1 MTARIA
7 FVIALSFCAATT
19 QAQSNYPTKPV
30 RLIVPFPPGQATDIF
45 ARMLGERLG
54 AMWNQQVVIDN
65 RGGGGGVPG
74 TSAIKDAA
82 PDGYTLGMG
91 SSGTL
96 AINAAVYSKLAY
108 APLRDF
114 TAVNHLFLVPLVVIA
129 NPNFP
134 AKTLADL
141 VAEAQRKPGA
151 VMYGSGGPGTS
162 QHLTAELFRSRANI
176 DVTHVPYKGSG
187 PALTDLLGGQIPW
200 MVDSVTAASGHIKS
214 GKVRALA
221 VTSSARVP
229 ALPDVPTIAESG
241 YPGFEGVGWAG
252 VVGPAGIPRDIV
264 ERVSADIRKV
274 LAEPSFRE
282 RMIER
287 GGVPDARDATEFG
300 AFIKSEIEKW
310 TQVARAAGVKLD

>member
-1 MTARIA
+1 M
-7 FVIALSFCAATT
+7 
-19 QAQSNYPTKPV
+19 
-30 RLIVPFPPGQATDIF
+30 IV
-45 ARMLGERLG
+45 
-54 AMWNQQVVIDN
+54 DN

-74 TSAIKDAA
+74 SVATKDAA
-82 PDGYTLGMG
+82 PDGYTLAMG

-96 AINAAVYSKLAY
+96 AINAAVYTKLPY

-114 TAVNHLFLVPLVVIA
+114 TAINHMFLVPLVVIA
-129 NPNFP
+129 NANFP
-134 AKTLADL
+134 ATTLADL
-141 VAEAQRKPGA
+141 VAAAKRQPGA

-162 QHLTAELFRSRANI
+162 QHLTAELFRSRAGI

-200 MVDSVTAASGHIKS
+200 MVDSVTAANAHIRS

-221 VTSSARVP
+221 VTSALRVP
-229 ALPDVPTIAESG
+229 TLPDVPTIAESG

-252 VVGPAGIPRDIV
+252 VIGPAGIPREIV
-264 ERVSADIRKV
+264 DKVSADIRRV
-274 LAEPSFRE
+274 LADAAFRD

-287 GGVPDARDATEFG
+287 GGIPDARNAAEFG

-310 TQVARAAGVKLD
+310 TQVAKAADVRLD